1 MATHLRIQIPK
12 LLFCFPEPLLWTSSL
27 LIQDCNPFSENTVYN
42 QASGLRELNKS
53 KACKELPLEVAFI
66 KMLKTL
72 RLYELVVTVPASG
85 ANKINPKAMLAK
97 LWK

>member
-12 LLFCFPEPLLWTSSL
+12 LLFCSLEPLLRNSSP
-27 LIQDCNPFSENTVYN
+27 LIQDCNPFSENTFYN

-72 RLYELVVTVPASG
+72 CLYELVVTVPASR

>member
-12 LLFCFPEPLLWTSSL
+12 LLFCSLEPLLRTSSP
-27 LIQDCNPFSENTVYN
+27 LIQDCNPFSENTLYN

-72 RLYELVVTVPASG
+72 CLYELVVTVPASG